1 MRLHACL
8 APTSLF
14 LAYRPTLR
22 RHICFAPARLF
33 SFCACTPFSRIRP
46 FFHTPVSCLDVY
58 LAPEGLPCACH
69 GPTCLPCAY
78 MPALPL
84 YPRACFLPTHLPF
97 EYTSTVHLHA
107 CLTPTVMTCTYK
119 YVLRLHAYLAP
130 TCLISTYTLFFSPT
144 RLPRTDTLF
153 YGFRLSCT
161 YFPALRLQACFGF
174 SAFFAP
180 TRLPCAFT
188 PVSSLDAS
196 LEPTCLPCAYTSIKS
211 LHTYIEASPYSLHFQ
226 ENSRSDR
233 IPSL

>member
-130 TCLISTYTLFFSPT
+130 TCLISTYTLFFF
-144 RLPRTDTLF
+144 RLHAYLAPTLF
-153 YGFRLSCT
+153 FTASDYL
-161 YFPALRLQACFGF
+161 
-174 SAFFAP
+174 AP
-180 TRLPCAFT
+180 TF
-188 PVSSLDAS
+188 
-196 LEPTCLPCAYTSIKS
+196 LPCAYKPVLVLAPSS
-211 LHTYIEASPYSLHFQ
+211 RLHAYLAP
-226 ENSRSDR
+226 SRLYR
-233 IPSL
+233 A